1 MPGTYTKTITIDN
14 NTNQSGNPDYAWVY
28 EWTVGASG
36 WVTDQPG
43 TLTNTTDFT
52 VADNGTGAQRQ
63 CVVKAQHWNYSN
75 DNTLEASFQITQSAA
90 GVIET
95 TTTTSTTT
103 TTTSTTSTTSTTTE
117 PPIQYTIA
125 LTNEG
130 TSSDP
135 LNFNAAAPNSVL
147 VDYVTSPNGTP
158 TTNQLPAWL
167 TYSLITANSTTGQIN
182 IALNSDP
189 ATWPTLGEAA
199 TIDWVNA
206 QADAQNPSTIDTVYA
221 QFNPAPQNSI
231 LIGSSN
237 VTNPVEYA
245 GGLGGSTYEDDNST
259 NSATQAAS
267 YGVNMNPDA
276 TLTASQVYWSTTTP
290 SSSSHAAST
299 DPYWATALSINN
311 TPSGGTYSAT
321 VSFTHIDPSGGST
334 LNPISSQEEV
344 SGNEGAS
351 PMSSGPSSGIGDNQK
366 YVIITHPDDATHWC
380 AILVTAPTA
389 SVTTTTTQAEY
400 TFNWTTL
407 GNSNNHVLT
416 EFGGINR
423 FDFEWDGPQLAG
435 GSASASDFNW
445 PYWQGLGVA
454 DCTVY
459 NTNGTTPHNGGDGY
473 VEFNWPWNQVDPA
486 PQQTNASGV
495 TFNAASW
502 LINSSSVT
510 NSGHVTIAAT
520 CHVAGT
526 SMNLADGTTKLV
538 EDLQV
543 GDILKSYTLAG
554 LNENEET
561 WETYSSQINQW
572 SASETTAEV
581 KSITSSLWSKYVN
594 INNGLTK
601 VTREH
606 PVLILDSGNDIAFK
620 AVRDVVVG
628 DSLYVNGAWV
638 AVTSL
643 EEVNESITAYNI
655 DVESADVYLADGILW
670 HNVEEQIKE

>member
-14 NTNQSGNPDYAWVY
+14 NTNQSGNPDYTWVY

-95 TTTTSTTT
+95 TTAAPTTTTTTTTTSTTT
-103 TTTSTTSTTSTTTE
+103 TTTTTTAA
-117 PPIQYTIA
+117 PIQYTIA
-125 LTNEG
+125 LTNKG
-130 TSSDP
+130 TSGDP
-135 LNFNAAAPNSVL
+135 LDFNAASPNSVV

-158 TTNQLPAWL
+158 TTSQLPTWL
-167 TYSLITANSTTGQIN
+167 TYSLSTINSTTGQIQ
-182 IALNSDP
+182 ISLNPDDS
-189 ATWPTLGEAA
+189 TWPTSGQAA
-199 TIDWVNA
+199 TIDWTNA
-206 QADAQNPSTIDTVYA
+206 QTPSNTDTVYA

-245 GGLGGSTYEDDNST
+245 GGLGGSTYEDDNSA

-276 TLTASQVYWSTTTP
+276 TLTSSQVYWSTTTP
-290 SSSSHAAST
+290 SSSSHTAST
-299 DPYWATALSINN
+299 TPYWATALSIDN

-321 VSFTHIDPSGGST
+321 VSFTHIDPSGGISFNT
-334 LNPISSQEEV
+334 SSSQEEV

-351 PMSSGPSSGIGDNQK
+351 PMAGSSGPSGNSVGDNQR
-366 YVIITHPDDATHWC
+366 YVIITHPDDATHFC

-389 SVTTTTTQAEY
+389 SVTTTQPEY
-400 TFNWTTL
+400 NFNWTTL
-407 GNSNNHVLT
+407 GTSGSPVQT
-416 EFGGINR
+416 TFGGTNS
-423 FDFEWDGPQLAG
+423 FNFTWDGPALAG
-435 GSASASDFNW
+435 GTEFASDFNW
-445 PYWQGLGVA
+445 PNWSGLGSA
-454 DCTVY
+454 DCSVY
-459 NTNGTTPHNGGDGY
+459 NTNGTTHTGGNGY

-486 PQQTNASGV
+486 PQQTNATGV
-495 TFNAASW
+495 TFSNGY

-510 NSGHVTIAAT
+510 NSGHVTILAA

-526 SMNLADGTTKLV
+526 SMNLADGTAKLV

-601 VTREH
+601 VTSEH

-638 AVTSL
+638 AVTSI

-670 HNVEEQIKE
+670 HNVENQYKE